1 MFLFVLHAGATIPK
15 FPEGCKEELSH
26 GAELRH
32 GGALARFLQFRGS
45 RAWSLIG
52 AAGGQRKSFQIRVR
66 RFFPGGL
73 FNDNRR

>member
-1 MFLFVLHAGATIPK
+1 MFLLLLHAGATIPR
-15 FPEGCKEELSH
+15 FPEGRKEELSH

-52 AAGGQRKSFQIRVR
+52 AAGGQRKSFQIESVDFPR
-66 RFFPGGL
+66 RIIQ
-73 FNDNRR
+73 